1 MANAKRLEL
10 GGSPK
15 QWLLVI
21 GLAILL
27 IGVLMYNQHTL
38 PNEEG
43 LAAEP
48 SAPAA
53 KSVASSKEKQ
63 QSTRRT
69 WPVVNLEE
77 ALAYDPFA
85 EQQISQSSANDK
97 GQMAKVA
104 AGPVPSQSMEANE
117 EKSDLLNERVQSVVS
132 GGQGAAALVGD
143 RIVRVG
149 DTIDGFEVVA
159 IDKGGVR
166 LRRAAGQ

>member
-1 MANAKRLEL
+1 VANTKRLEL
-10 GGSPK
+10 GGSTK
-15 QWLLVI
+15 QWLLVAS
-21 GLAILL
+21 LAILL
-27 IGVLMYNQHTL
+27 IGVLMYNRHAL

-43 LAAEP
+43 LATEP

-63 QSTRRT
+63 QSARRS
-69 WPVVNLEE
+69 WPVVSLEE

-85 EQQISQSSANDK
+85 EQQIAQSSANEQS
-97 GQMAKVA
+97 QMAKVA
-104 AGPVPSQSMEANE
+104 AGPVPSQSLTANE
-117 EKSDLLNERVQSVVS
+117 EDSDLLNERVQTVVS
-132 GGQGAAALVGD
+132 GGQGAAAVVGD

-149 DTIDGFEVVA
+149 DKIDGYEVMA